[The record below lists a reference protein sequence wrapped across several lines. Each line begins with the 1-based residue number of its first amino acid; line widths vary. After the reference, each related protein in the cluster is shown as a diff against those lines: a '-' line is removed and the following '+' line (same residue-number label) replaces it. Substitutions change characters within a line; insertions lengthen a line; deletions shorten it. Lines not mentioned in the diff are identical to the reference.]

1 MFGASADEVKLNQQF
16 SDKNGYTYQLLS
28 DPELKLIKDLGIV
41 TGGKMAKRV
50 TFVIDKE
57 GKIAKA
63 SRGREPV
70 YLFAA
75 LQRQLGYPEVPK
87 PNQRD
92 DLKTKLDVITTKLK
106 ELEQRLRLAEGEI
119 RGSIDLSQ
127 FGKPDILKRDD
138 EDD

>member
-57 GKIAKA
+57 GKIAKIYDKVT
-63 SRGREPV
+63 PKDH
-70 YLFAA
+70 AA
-75 LQRQLGYPEVPK
+75 EVVK
-87 PNQRD
+87 F
-92 DLKTKLDVITTKLK
+92 VK
-106 ELEQRLRLAEGEI
+106 ELAE
-119 RGSIDLSQ
+119 
-127 FGKPDILKRDD
+127 KK
-138 EDD
+138 